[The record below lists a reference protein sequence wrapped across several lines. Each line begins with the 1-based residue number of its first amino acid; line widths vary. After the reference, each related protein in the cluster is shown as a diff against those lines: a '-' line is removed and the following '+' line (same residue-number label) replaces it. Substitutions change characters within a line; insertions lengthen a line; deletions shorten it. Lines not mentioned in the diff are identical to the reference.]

1 MVQGL
6 GRCASATGA
15 QAHSW
20 SGKEDPA
27 SHSAQPK
34 TNKHM
39 ERDSDEIP
47 LRGSRKS
54 YRPATV
60 MGRFKSFE
68 AFPSLLILFSTG
80 NNVNSYIHGPAAV
93 V

>member
-34 TNKHM
+34 TNKRSVTVTRYLS
-39 ERDSDEIP
+39 EEAGR
-47 LRGSRKS
+47 
-54 YRPATV
+54 ATD
-60 MGRFKSFE
+60 
-68 AFPSLLILFSTG
+68 PQQ
-80 NNVNSYIHGPAAV
+80 
-93 V
+93 